1 MAKSTNMAAAA
12 NQPEELGN
20 PGYELFIVG
29 ISIISLVNFAIV
41 FLPVDPNVNTIA
53 EIVDV
58 PISLILLIDFAR
70 RLVQSH
76 PRRAYF
82 IDDRGWLDLLGSL
95 PFSQLKIFRLFRVVR
110 VIRLLRAH
118 GGRAILRSVLQD
130 RADNAL
136 RIILFL
142 VIVLLEF
149 GSMSVLVAERSAPNG
164 NIKTGG
170 EALWWAFVSVT
181 TVGYGDYYPVT
192 AWGRTFAVLILA
204 AGVGLFGAL
213 SGYLAN
219 FFLSPAPEVDESP
232 QPAQSDDP
240 VRLLEDME
248 TRFTAEVAA
257 IKIAIAQSLAAHGSA
272 DGRPQQESGPNPG
285 PR

>member
-1 MAKSTNMAAAA
+1 MAHSRPATAAASWP
-12 NQPEELGN
+12 QELGN
-20 PGYELFIVG
+20 PGYELFILG
-29 ISIISLVNFAIV
+29 LSIISLVNFAIV
-41 FLPVDPNVNTIA
+41 FLPIGPDVSTIVR
-53 EIVDV
+53 IVDV
-58 PISLILLIDFAR
+58 PISLMLLIDFTR

-82 IDDRGWLDLLGSL
+82 IGNRGWLDLLGSL
-95 PFSQLKIFRLFRVVR
+95 PFSQLHIFRLFRVIR
-110 VIRLLRAH
+110 VIHLLRRS
-118 GGRAILRSVLQD
+118 GGHAILRSVLRH

-136 RIILFL
+136 RIIVFL

-149 GSMSVLVAERSAPNG
+149 GSMSVLLAERSAPNG

-192 AWGRTFAVLILA
+192 AWGRAFAVLILA

-219 FFLSPAPEVDESP
+219 FFLSPSAGAGEEL
-232 QPAQSDDP
+232 QAGQSSDP

-257 IKIAIAQSLAAHGSA
+257 IKIAIARSSSAHGLA
-272 DGRPQQESGPNPG
+272 DGHPHAE
-285 PR
+285 

>member
-1 MAKSTNMAAAA
+1 MSATGGKKQS
-12 NQPEELGN
+12 QELGN

-29 ISIISLVNFAIV
+29 LSIVSLVNFAIF
-41 FLPVDPNVNTIA
+41 FLPFNPDVKTIA
-53 EIVDV
+53 QIIDV
-58 PISLILLIDFAR
+58 PISVILLIDFTR

-82 IDDRGWLDLLGSL
+82 INNRGWLDLLGSL
-95 PFSQLKIFRLFRVVR
+95 PFSALKIFRLFRVIR
-110 VIRLLRAH
+110 VLRLLRAS
-118 GGRAILRSVLQD
+118 GGREILRSVFRH

-149 GSMSVLVAERSAPNG
+149 GSMFVLAAERSSPDA

-170 EALWWAFVSVT
+170 EALWWAFVSIT
-181 TVGYGDYYPVT
+181 TVGYGDYYPVSS
-192 AWGRTFAVLILA
+192 WGRTFSVFILA

-219 FFLSPAPEVDESP
+219 FFLAPAKEDAPAGASPEARD
-232 QPAQSDDP
+232 AM
-240 VRLLEDME
+240 RRLEDLEGYVIAELHAIRDAMIDS
-248 TRFTAEVAA
+248 TTASPHAA
-257 IKIAIAQSLAAHGSA
+257 RPAIESDATQDEA
-272 DGRPQQESGPNPG
+272 D
-285 PR
+285 

>member
-1 MAKSTNMAAAA
+1 MAHPTPTPAAT
-12 NQPEELGN
+12 NQPQELGN

-29 ISIISLVNFAIV
+29 LSIVSLVNFVIS
-41 FLPVDPNVNTIA
+41 FLPIDQNVKTIA
-53 EIVDV
+53 QIVDT
-58 PISLILLIDFAR
+58 PISLILLIDFTR
-70 RLVQSH
+70 RLLRSH

-82 IDDRGWLDLLGSL
+82 IDNGGWLDLLGSL
-95 PFSQLKIFRLFRVVR
+95 PLSQLKIFRLFRVVR
-110 VIRLLRAH
+110 VVRLLRAY
-118 GGRAILRSVLQD
+118 GGREILRSVLRH

-136 RIILFL
+136 RIIVFL

-149 GSMSVLVAERSAPNG
+149 GSMSVLVAERSAPTG

-219 FFLSPAPEVDESP
+219 FFLSPSKEVDEP
-232 QPAQSDDP
+232 VQAAQADDP
-240 VRLLEDME
+240 IRLLEDME
-248 TRFTAEVAA
+248 TRFTAELAA
-257 IKIAIAQSLAAHGSA
+257 IKIAIIQSPAGLGSA
-272 DGRPQQESGPNPG
+272 ADDL
-285 PR
+285 PRKPS

>member
-1 MAKSTNMAAAA
+1 MPQSRSEAATSR
-12 NQPEELGN
+12 PRELGN
-20 PGYELFIVG
+20 PGYELFILGLSV
-29 ISIISLVNFAIV
+29 ISLVNFAIA
-41 FLPVDPNVNTIA
+41 FLPVDPNVKTIA

-58 PISLILLIDFAR
+58 PISVILLIDFTR
-70 RLVQSH
+70 RLVRSH

-82 IDDRGWLDLLGSL
+82 INNGGWLDLLGSL
-95 PFSQLKIFRLFRVVR
+95 PLSQLKIFRLFRVIR
-110 VIRLLRAH
+110 VVRLLRAY
-118 GGRAILRSVLQD
+118 GVRQILRSVVRH

-136 RIILFL
+136 RIIVFL

-149 GSMSVLVAERSAPNG
+149 GSMSVLIAERSAPNG

-204 AGVGLFGAL
+204 AGVGLIGAL

-219 FFLSPAPEVDESP
+219 LFLSPAKEVDEPP
-232 QPAQSDDP
+232 QPAQVNDP
-240 VRLLEDME
+240 VRMLEDMQ
-248 TRFTAEVAA
+248 TRFTAELAA
-257 IKIAIAQSLAAHGSA
+257 IKTAIAQSMAGHGSA
-272 DGRPQQESGPNPG
+272 DSHSHWE
-285 PR
+285 

>member
-1 MAKSTNMAAAA
+1 MAHSTPTPAAT
-12 NQPEELGN
+12 NQPQELGN

-29 ISIISLVNFAIV
+29 LSIVSLVNFVIS
-41 FLPVDPNVNTIA
+41 FLPIDQNVKIIA
-53 EIVDV
+53 QIVDT
-58 PISLILLIDFAR
+58 PISLILLIDFTR
-70 RLVQSH
+70 RLLRSH

-82 IDDRGWLDLLGSL
+82 IDNGGWLDLLGSL
-95 PFSQLKIFRLFRVVR
+95 PLSQLKIFRLFRVVR
-110 VIRLLRAH
+110 VVRLLRVH
-118 GGRAILRSVLQD
+118 GGREILRSVLRH

-136 RIILFL
+136 RIIVFL

-149 GSMSVLVAERSAPNG
+149 GSISVLEAERSAPTG

-192 AWGRTFAVLILA
+192 AWGRAFAVLILA

-219 FFLSPAPEVDESP
+219 FFLSPSEEVDEP
-232 QPAQSDDP
+232 VQAAQPDDP

-248 TRFTAEVAA
+248 TRFTVEVAA
-257 IKIAIAQSLAAHGSA
+257 IKTAIAQSLAGLGTVNSRALDD
-272 DGRPQQESGPNPG
+272 DGA
-285 PR
+285 